1 MTDTQPHG
9 SVSDGDGV
17 VGALSATMHKDPP
30 VVIDRAAF
38 NQGVGAKY
46 PPPHRGDGR
55 DGHPRRAWAP
65 CGDVVGAICAR
76 DHKGVGNEC
85 VAENKLVMEVGC
97 TVSRS
102 R

>member
-46 PPPHRGDGR
+46 PPHIEETDVMDTLVARGPH
-55 DGHPRRAWAP
+55 A
-65 CGDVVGAICAR
+65 
-76 DHKGVGNEC
+76 
-85 VAENKLVMEVGC
+85 VMW
-97 TVSRS
+97 
-102 R
+102 